1 LSSDFCEMLSGGH
14 PNSLGRTEEV
24 VELVLASPE
33 RIDELYATYDSK
45 DEVVRLRVSSSF
57 KRVFLAQPVWFKKWY
72 PRFAKRVLKLQQPSA
87 LWTYA
92 LLCLRLEDQLT
103 AKTQLHAKENLKEIL
118 ESCDDWIVINNIIET
133 LGHWGRSDLELK
145 KWLKPRLKKFSKD
158 RRKSVAKKATK
169 ILVNLSE

>member
-92 LLCLRLEDQLT
+92 LLC
-103 AKTQLHAKENLKEIL
+103 KTRGA
-118 ESCDDWIVINNIIET
+118 CR
-133 LGHWGRSDLELK
+133 GAGY
-145 KWLKPRLKKFSKD
+145 
-158 RRKSVAKKATK
+158 
-169 ILVNLSE
+169 LVNPTATL